1 MRNMKIF
8 FNGVGDAFSKVSYN
22 TSFIVQ
28 SKGYNLLVECPH
40 PLFKI
45 LAEHKTQKSEWPS
58 IDEVDSVYISHLHGD
73 HMNGLEGYAFYSTF
87 INNKRVGL
95 HIPVYYS
102 YRLWDNRLSC
112 AMSTGLDDGGEP
124 NISFVENFFFDRHIL
139 YEKTPSKIGPFQVE
153 IMRTKH
159 HIPSFAILVS
169 DGEKTVGYS
178 SDTRFDPELIGWLN
192 QADLIIH
199 ESNYGPGHT
208 GWNYLSDLDMELKRK
223 MILVHLPD
231 NFDAG
236 SISKAEDGMI
246 LEV

>member
-1 MRNMKIF
+1 MKIF
-8 FNGVGDAFSKVSYN
+8 FNGVGDAFSQVSYN

-28 SKGYNLLVECPH
+28 SKGYNLLIECPH

-45 LAEHKTQKSEWPS
+45 LAERKQEKLEWPE
-58 IDEVDSVYISHLHGD
+58 IDNIDSVYISHLHGD
-73 HMNGLEGYAFYSTF
+73 HMNGLEGYAFYRKF
-87 INNKRVGL
+87 IKNKPVDL
-95 HIPVYYS
+95 HIPSYYS
-102 YRLWDNRLSC
+102 DIYWDHRLES
-112 AMSTGLDDGGEP
+112 AMCTGIGENGEAIIFP
-124 NISFVENFFFDRHIL
+124 EEFFFNKQSIEASGML
-139 YEKTPSKIGPFQVE
+139 YDAGPFLISIKQT
-153 IMRTKH
+153 RH